1 MSQENHKGESEIN
14 HTKKKKDVKNNFW
27 YINKKKRNNISPN
40 IKEKLN
46 EKIKQLFHNLLSH
59 HLGKKFY
66 SKGNNNNSNINLIQ
80 IEEKITKGK
89 YQSIFNFI
97 KDLRNVLDYYFKLYA
112 AYPTEFEEV
121 FEFSD
126 FCEKNVNAFL
136 NETNNQ
142 KSDNFISKEEKEIIE
157 KEILSLNQ
165 DQLQLFINEF
175 KDEFHWD
182 INNDNFEIDIDI
194 DKLEQNQIL
203 KLRYFLKK
211 CIENDKNYYEE
222 NTLSNSSVNNEP
234 ISKN

>member
-1 MSQENHKGESEIN
+1 MSQDNHKGESEIN
-14 HTKKKKDVKNNFW
+14 HTKKKKYEKNNFW
-27 YINKKKRNNISPN
+27 YINKKKRNIISPN

-66 SKGNNNNSNINLIQ
+66 SKG
-80 IEEKITKGK
+80 K

-97 KDLRNVLDYYFKLYA
+97 KDLRNVLDYYFKIYA

-126 FCEKNVNAFL
+126 FCEKNIKAFL

-165 DQLQLFINEF
+165 DQLQLFLNEF

-222 NTLSNSSVNNEP
+222 NTLSNSSVNNDP

>member
-1 MSQENHKGESEIN
+1 MSQDNHKGESEIN
-14 HTKKKKDVKNNFW
+14 HTKKKKYEKNNFW

-97 KDLRNVLDYYFKLYA
+97 KDLRNVLDYYFKIYA
-112 AYPTEFEEV
+112 GYPTEFEEV

-126 FCEKNVNAFL
+126 FCEKNVNNFL

-165 DQLQLFINEF
+165 DQLQLFLNEF
-175 KDEFHWD
+175 KDDFHWD
-182 INNDNFEIDIDI
+182 IYSENFEIDIDI
-194 DKLEQNQIL
+194 DKLDYNQFEKL
-203 KLRYFLKK
+203 KIFLKN
-211 CIENDKNYYEE
+211 CFENEKYDLNFKNYLDE
-222 NTLSNSSVNNEP
+222 NTLSNSS
-234 ISKN
+234 K